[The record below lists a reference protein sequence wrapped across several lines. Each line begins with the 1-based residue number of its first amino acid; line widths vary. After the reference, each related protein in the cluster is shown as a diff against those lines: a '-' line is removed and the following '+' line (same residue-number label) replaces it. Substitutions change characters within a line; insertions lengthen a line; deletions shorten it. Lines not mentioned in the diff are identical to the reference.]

1 MAQYKDNN
9 RAERDYPGAAVN
21 EADKKKV
28 NKKLVDERTC
38 TLNNNPRTGEI
49 DSNPAK
55 PPRDN

>member
-1 MAQYKDNN
+1 MAQDKDKN

-21 EADKKKV
+21 EADKEKV

-55 PPRDN
+55 PH